1 MLTWIFIDQY
11 RRDALGDV
19 TRILTNMSVPSV
31 IFADASWYGSLRGG
45 VEVGGGNDASFK
57 DGGSRWGIKGSSEIS
72 EGLSAIYRFEHKIST
87 TDASQPGGRLAYAGL
102 SGSFGTVS
110 LGQIWS
116 ASFNHVGGITDGSWF
131 YGNSE
136 TSYRVGNALS
146 YAMSAGAISMQLDA
160 VMDGGTD
167 TGESVDQLEFGMTVS
182 LGDIGK
188 LGLAYV
194 DTKDSMVTNSVFM
207 EGTPTMVSVTD
218 GMANTP
224 TMVGVTPGSANTP
237 TMVGVT
243 PGSSSTPTGV
253 NVTPGSS
260 STPTGVNVTPGS
272 SSTPTGVNVTPGS
285 QNTPTMVDVDDGV
298 IGQSTMVDVDDG
310 TEGTPSSVQ
319 TVDNVVATNI
329 RFMIDS
335 DGELVVASYLGSDG
349 TRTKVDGED
358 EDAVGALKL
367 VYDEDAAEYTTYLV
381 VTNSDGT
388 TDGVPMMKPDNAD
401 ESSMTYERVMLTPAT
416 LVYQGDNIQLT
427 DLTELEADD
436 NDVFTV
442 SDNTFRKFGSV
453 YVHESCLDGDNN
465 AARLTGDA
473 ADDCESHRVYMTSYT
488 QPSDED
494 GRTTLGGETIEP
506 PRIEHT
512 TFVDISGNSAVMAM
526 VDGTRVDGTKVE
538 PVDGTATTPTDVD
551 VNTGRPT
558 VPTDVDVTP
567 GSPNTPTV
575 VNVTPGS
582 GGTPTDVQ
590 VTPGS
595 GGTPTEV
602 NVTPGEGGTPTEV
615 NVTPGEGG
623 TPTEVDVTPG
633 EAGTPTMVAVT
644 PGEASH
650 YDDVTSTVKGSRAT
664 HVAAQF
670 SLGAIT
676 AYLGYSQN
684 EENGSGMK
692 DKTTHYGI
700 SGGLGETGIS
710 FHAMARNKD
719 NSSGMDSNPW
729 LVGLTKGLGGGATVM
744 VEHGNA
750 DDGKSGKTRFGL
762 KVDF

>member
-1 MLTWIFIDQY
+1 MLTWIFNDQY

-31 IFADASWYGSLRGG
+31 IFADANWYGSLRGG

-188 LGLAYV
+188 LGLAYI

-207 EGTPTMVSVTD
+207 EGTPTMV
-218 GMANTP
+218 
-224 TMVGVTPGSANTP
+224 GVTPG
-237 TMVGVT
+237 M
-243 PGSSSTPTGV
+243 
-253 NVTPGSS
+253 
-260 STPTGVNVTPGS
+260 
-272 SSTPTGVNVTPGS
+272 
-285 QNTPTMVDVDDGV
+285 
-298 IGQSTMVDVDDG
+298 
-310 TEGTPSSVQ
+310 
-319 TVDNVVATNI
+319 
-329 RFMIDS
+329 
-335 DGELVVASYLGSDG
+335 
-349 TRTKVDGED
+349 
-358 EDAVGALKL
+358 
-367 VYDEDAAEYTTYLV
+367 
-381 VTNSDGT
+381 
-388 TDGVPMMKPDNAD
+388 
-401 ESSMTYERVMLTPAT
+401 
-416 LVYQGDNIQLT
+416 
-427 DLTELEADD
+427 
-436 NDVFTV
+436 
-442 SDNTFRKFGSV
+442 
-453 YVHESCLDGDNN
+453 
-465 AARLTGDA
+465 
-473 ADDCESHRVYMTSYT
+473 
-488 QPSDED
+488 
-494 GRTTLGGETIEP
+494 
-506 PRIEHT
+506 
-512 TFVDISGNSAVMAM
+512 
-526 VDGTRVDGTKVE
+526 
-538 PVDGTATTPTDVD
+538 
-551 VNTGRPT
+551 
-558 VPTDVDVTP
+558 
-567 GSPNTPTV
+567 PNTPTV
-575 VNVTPGS
+575 VETTTPGMPNTPTVVETTTPGS
-582 GGTPTDVQ
+582 VNTPTV
-590 VTPGS
+590 VETTTPGS
-595 GGTPTEV
+595 VNTPTVVETTTRGSVNTPTVVSSTATGIITGGDVVPVSGTGSSPMISVVPGTGTDGSAEMQATWQFGFEIGDDFVNVGTPVPGMGDDDEDRPSMPNMFGMGDDAISFDQAFDMAFNNHFGIFTPTGGSESVRGGVTYTDSQAQMSTHDVTVTLGGSQLTENNDGKV
-602 NVTPGEGGTPTEV
+602 VTAEDITVGTGDNAITIPAGAEASESLANAWKSYADKTTIKGNAGASENAMMVSGYVAAVEPVSAQYQITPGTGTPPDYEIEDGTV
-615 NVTPGEGG
+615 SVTVVTTTPGSVN
-623 TPTEVDVTPG
+623 TPTVVETTTPG
-633 EAGTPTMVAVT
+633 SVNTPTVVETTTPGSVNTPTVVETTTPGAENTPTVVETTTPGAENTPTMVAVT

-700 SGGLGETGIS
+700 SGGLGDTGIS
-710 FHAMARNKD
+710 FHAMARSKD
-719 NSSGMDSNPW
+719 NASGMDSNPW

>member
-224 TMVGVTPGSANTP
+224 TMVGVTPGSASTP

-243 PGSSSTPTGV
+243 PGSANTPTMVG
-253 NVTPGSS
+253 VTPGSS

-310 TEGTPSSVQ
+310 SEGTPSSVQ
-319 TVDNVVATNI
+319 TVDNVVATNY
-329 RFMIDS
+329 RFTVAA
-335 DGELVVASYLGSDG
+335 DGSLVVASYTDSKGNKQMVTTKDQRDALKIVYDSDALEYS
-349 TRTKVDGED
+349 TYI
-358 EDAVGALKL
+358 AVGN
-367 VYDEDAAEYTTYLV
+367 DGS
-381 VTNSDGT
+381 VTNDGAPEAEPT
-388 TDGVPMMKPDNAD
+388 KETASNFAK
-401 ESSMTYERVMLTPAT
+401 RMLTPVAYLAST
-416 LVYQGDNIQLT
+416 EVTTSANGLFELAADADENADNFNSGFKKI
-427 DLTELEADD
+427 
-436 NDVFTV
+436 
-442 SDNTFRKFGSV
+442 GSL
-453 YVHESCLDGDNN
+453 YVHNTCLDEDGALDSD
-465 AARLTGDA
+465 ATGCD
-473 ADDCESHRVYMTSYT
+473 ESQTLYMASYT
-488 QPSDED
+488 QSGGAPTTNID
-494 GRTTLGGETIEP
+494 GQTVAAERVK
-506 PRIEHT
+506 HA
-512 TFVDISGNSAVMAM
+512 TFVNVAPVNNNVLVVMT
-526 VDGTRVDGTKVE
+526 DGTRVEGTKVE
-538 PVDGTATTPTDVD
+538 PVPGTATTPTEVD
-551 VNTGRPT
+551 VATGRPT
-558 VPTDVDVTP
+558 KPTEVDVTP
-567 GSPNTPTV
+567 GAPNNPTV

-582 GGTPTDVQ
+582 GGMPTDVN
-590 VTPGS
+590 VTPGE

-676 AYLGYSQN
+676 AYLGYSQK

-719 NSSGMDSNPW
+719 NASGMDSNPW

-750 DDGKSGKTRFGL
+750 DNGTSGKTRFGL

>member
-31 IFADASWYGSLRGG
+31 IFADANWYGSLRGG

-272 SSTPTGVNVTPGS
+272 
-285 QNTPTMVDVDDGV
+285 QNTPTVVNVTDGV
-298 IGQSTMVDVDDG
+298 IGQSTMVEVDDG
-310 TEGTPSSVQ
+310 EEGTPSSVQ
-319 TVDNVVATNI
+319 TVDNVVETTL
-329 RFMIDS
+329 RFMID
-335 DGELVVASYLGSDG
+335 DDFNLVPSEFLGSDG
-349 TRTKVDGED
+349 EYKPVPAEQKAKDS
-358 EDAVGALKL
+358 LKL
-367 VYDEDAAEYTTYLV
+367 MYDADSASYMAYLHTPDSGTSLGTLMANKPAAGSNDLHTTP
-381 VTNSDGT
+381 VT
-388 TDGVPMMKPDNAD
+388 P
-401 ESSMTYERVMLTPAT
+401 T
-416 LVYQGDNIQLT
+416 LVTVVGFGTDDVQGYTMLDDDDADASDSFRVISGRYVAVDCAENT
-427 DLTELEADD
+427 GTADD
-436 NDVFTV
+436 PNFVIDRDA
-442 SDNTFRKFGSV
+442 SAN
-453 YVHESCLDGDNN
+453 C
-465 AARLTGDA
+465 AA
-473 ADDCESHRVYMTSYT
+473 
-488 QPSDED
+488 DED
-494 GRTTLGGETIEP
+494 GKAFKVDYLNLASPDSNTNPQSGITT
-506 PRIEHT
+506 T
-512 TFVDISGNSAVMAM
+512 TYPKLSSFYVYDDNVHNSVSITS
-526 VDGTRVDGTKVE
+526 DGTRVEGTKVE
-538 PVDGTATTPTDVD
+538 PVPGTATTPTDVD
-551 VNTGRPT
+551 VDTGRPT
-558 VPTDVDVTP
+558 QPTDVDVTP
-567 GSPNTPTV
+567 GAPNTPTM

-582 GGTPTDVQ
+582 GGTPTD
-590 VTPGS
+590 
-595 GGTPTEV
+595 V

-719 NSSGMDSNPW
+719 NASGMDSNPW

>member
-1 MLTWIFIDQY
+1 M
-11 RRDALGDV
+11 
-19 TRILTNMSVPSV
+19 TNLSVPSV

-87 TDASQPGGRLAYAGL
+87 TNASQPGGRLAYAGL

-110 LGQIWS
+110 LGQVWS

-224 TMVGVTPGSANTP
+224 TMVGVTPGSASTP

-243 PGSSSTPTGV
+243 PGSASTPTMVG
-253 NVTPGSS
+253 
-260 STPTGVNVTPGS
+260 VTPGS

-310 TEGTPSSVQ
+310 SEGTPSSVN
-319 TVDNVVATNI
+319 TVDNVVETKYRFSVDADGKLVANSFTGTDGKPVPIDDQNKASLKLMYDTDTASYTAYLHTPTGGASSAGTIMSMKDATSSHTTQVTPTIVTVVGETLVGQVNQT
-329 RFMIDS
+329 MGDDDS
-335 DGELVVASYLGSDG
+335 DGDFRVISGRYVLPGCYTNTGTAENPVYTINRNADG
-349 TRTKVDGED
+349 CAVDDEVKAFKVDYLNL
-358 EDAVGALKL
+358 GA
-367 VYDEDAAEYTTYLV
+367 TR
-381 VTNSDGT
+381 S
-388 TDGVPMMKPDNAD
+388 TDP
-401 ESSMTYERVMLTPAT
+401 
-416 LVYQGDNIQLT
+416 
-427 DLTELEADD
+427 
-436 NDVFTV
+436 
-442 SDNTFRKFGSV
+442 
-453 YVHESCLDGDNN
+453 
-465 AARLTGDA
+465 LTGLPTAYPQVSGFHAYNSSDA
-473 ADDCESHRVYMTSYT
+473 TV
-488 QPSDED
+488 
-494 GRTTLGGETIEP
+494 TI
-506 PRIEHT
+506 T
-512 TFVDISGNSAVMAM
+512 
-526 VDGTRVDGTKVE
+526 VDGTRVEGTKVE
-538 PVDGTATTPTDVD
+538 PVPGTATTPTEVDVD
-551 VNTGRPT
+551 TGRPT
-558 VPTDVDVTP
+558 KPTEVDVTP
-567 GSPNTPTV
+567 GAPNNPTV

-582 GGTPTDVQ
+582 GGMPTDVQ

-595 GGTPTEV
+595 
-602 NVTPGEGGTPTEV
+602 GGTPTEV

-719 NSSGMDSNPW
+719 NASGMDSNPW

-744 VEHGNA
+744 VEHGNT
-750 DDGKSGKTRFGL
+750 DDGASGKTRFGL

>member
-1 MLTWIFIDQY
+1 M
-11 RRDALGDV
+11 
-19 TRILTNMSVPSV
+19 TNLSVPSV

-102 SGSFGTVS
+102 SGAFGTVS

-146 YAMSAGAISMQLDA
+146 YAMSAGAISMQIDA

-207 EGTPTMVSVTD
+207 EGTPAM
-218 GMANTP
+218 
-224 TMVGVTPGSANTP
+224 VTPGTQSSL
-237 TMVGVT
+237 T
-243 PGSSSTPTGV
+243 PG
-253 NVTPGSS
+253 
-260 STPTGVNVTPGS
+260 
-272 SSTPTGVNVTPGS
+272 
-285 QNTPTMVDVDDGV
+285 
-298 IGQSTMVDVDDG
+298 
-310 TEGTPSSVQ
+310 
-319 TVDNVVATNI
+319 
-329 RFMIDS
+329 
-335 DGELVVASYLGSDG
+335 
-349 TRTKVDGED
+349 
-358 EDAVGALKL
+358 
-367 VYDEDAAEYTTYLV
+367 
-381 VTNSDGT
+381 
-388 TDGVPMMKPDNAD
+388 
-401 ESSMTYERVMLTPAT
+401 TPAT
-416 LVYQGDNIQLT
+416 LNPGTEPTLNPGTPATLNPGSFPTLNPGTPATLNPGTPATLNPGSFPTLNPGTQASLNEDGVAPSLNEDGAPPSLNNDGVNPSITNAPATVTQVKTLDQKVMPSTAGDEGF
-427 DLTELEADD
+427 DLIIDENGELQVVTTARWKLGETSYKTTELKPGTKKHTVRIDYMDGTVSSDTTVDAEEVMPVVLHIPHDD
-436 NDVFTV
+436 NGPVAE
-442 SDNTFRKFGSV
+442 SD
-453 YVHESCLDGDNN
+453 
-465 AARLTGDA
+465 
-473 ADDCESHRVYMTSYT
+473 
-488 QPSDED
+488 
-494 GRTTLGGETIEP
+494 
-506 PRIEHT
+506 PR
-512 TFVDISGNSAVMAM
+512 
-526 VDGTRVDGTKVE
+526 
-538 PVDGTATTPTDVD
+538 
-551 VNTGRPT
+551 
-558 VPTDVDVTP
+558 
-567 GSPNTPTV
+567 
-575 VNVTPGS
+575 GS
-582 GGTPTDVQ
+582 GGMAASGYVAVDGGWKSKACDVEGTTCKPVPAFAVSYRNTDTNNRVVDQDTGNIVARSDLTFLNVSQ
-590 VTPGS
+590 VTH
-595 GGTPTEV
+595 TAMVEV
-602 NVTPGEGGTPTEV
+602 F
-615 NVTPGEGG
+615 
-623 TPTEVDVTPG
+623 DSVTPG
-633 EAGTPTMVAVT
+633 EAPNLDPGTQATLNPGKFPTLNPGKFPTLNPGTQASLNEDGVAPSLNEDGVAPSLNEDGVAPSLNEDGVAPSLNEDGVAPSLTPGTPATLDPGTEPTLNPGTPTAVT
-644 PGEASH
+644 PGTPSH

-719 NSSGMDSNPW
+719 NASGMDSNPW